1 MVAARANAPAY
12 ARVPRD
18 FPGGTVLCV
27 ASGPSLT
34 QEDVEYC
41 RGRVDMAIA
50 VNTSYQAVPWAY
62 ALYAADAHWW
72 DWNKGARGFDGM
84 RYSLSTEAA
93 KWGVSILRNAGKDG
107 LELSPDGL
115 KTGCNSG
122 YQAINLAVHYG
133 SKRIILLGYDMQLGD
148 GQKAHWHADHPH
160 GRPSP
165 FSVFR
170 EKFATLVRPLAELG
184 VEVIN
189 CTPRTALTCFPRRP
203 LREALPDFGHTPPVL
218 PLHGQAHAIP
228 GGL

>member
-1 MVAARANAPAY
+1 MVALVQARSANVPVY

-18 FPGGTVLCV
+18 FPGGTILCV

-34 QEDVEYC
+34 QEDVNYC
-41 RGRVDMAIA
+41 HGRVDAAIA

-62 ALYAADAHWW
+62 ALYAADAQWW
-72 DWNKGARGFDGM
+72 DWHKGARGFDGM

-122 YQAINLAVHYG
+122 YQALNLAVHYG
-133 SKRIILLGYDMQLGD
+133 AKRIILLGYDMQLGAQ
-148 GQKAHWHADHPH
+148 QKAHWHADHPH

-165 FSVFR
+165 YKLFQ
-170 EKFATLVRPLAELG
+170 EKFTTLVNPLADIC

-189 CTPRTALTCFPRRP
+189 CSRQTALKCFERRE
-203 LREALPDFGHTPPVL
+203 LGEVL
-218 PLHGQAHAIP
+218 
-228 GGL
+228 